1 MCEQLLLQ
9 VSISK
14 VTTFDALQMNDIN
27 YIRESKHMILSYFIE
42 QRRGSVIQST
52 PNEYHLPLVEKSKL
66 ICY

>member
-42 QRRGSVIQST
+42 QRRGSIIRST
-52 PNEYHLPLVEKSKL
+52 TNEYHLPLVEESQRV
-66 ICY
+66 CY